1 VGTLPAP
8 DAARHGRRRAPAGA
22 LVVLAPAGAAGRA
35 GSERARRARRGA
47 RAAAWAALRTVGPPA
62 ARRVRRRAR
71 RARPAGA
78 RRGGAGGGRA
88 HHARHRAGPGPQRRV
103 DEGLD
108 PVVRRRASRRA
119 LRRRRARGRRG
130 RRAAVRAETLAAMQ
144 AGYKRFK
151 ARLKADKR
159 DSKVALLRLH
169 YVPPPARPPR
179 ARGLRVFGSGR
190 PHRTSALAETLGLT
204 RACGRMQGSVRT
216 ESTTCGCT
224 RRCVPAPAG
233 TDSTTPVATTQ
244 VHAAKDMP
252 RACVPCRARASACQC
267 APAHT
272 RASCTHKQ
280 GCCSRPCWLR
290 SLILR

>member
-1 VGTLPAP
+1 MGA
-8 DAARHGRRRAPAGA
+8 AARLQARWSCWRLQAL
-22 LVVLAPAGAAGRA
+22 LVVLAASAHGGPGAGHAPPPGRHCAQWVRPLRGGCDDARGGPGLQALAAEVQAEAARITRDTGRARDRSDAWMKAWIQSCADVLAEERCAAAARAGAAA
-35 GSERARRARRGA
+35 DA
-47 RAAAWAALRTVGPPA
+47 
-62 ARRVRRRAR
+62 
-71 RARPAGA
+71 
-78 RRGGAGGGRA
+78 
-88 HHARHRAGPGPQRRV
+88 PQ
-103 DEGLD
+103 
-108 PVVRRRASRRA
+108 
-119 LRRRRARGRRG
+119 
-130 RRAAVRAETLAAMQ
+130 VRAETLAAMQ